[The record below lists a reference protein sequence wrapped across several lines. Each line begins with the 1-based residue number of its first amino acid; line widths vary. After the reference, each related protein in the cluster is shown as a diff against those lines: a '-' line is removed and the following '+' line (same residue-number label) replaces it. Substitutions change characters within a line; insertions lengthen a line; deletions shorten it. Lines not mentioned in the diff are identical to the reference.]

1 MNSFLRSLPPFFLVW
16 TVLVVLPPASDAQ
29 TAKPTATP
37 VPKVVP
43 MAISADSAPFLAA
56 NRSLEPTD
64 LKKFNYV
71 EEEFLVTGTANVY
84 DWAADG
90 TLSVKTPNAPYGTRI
105 LVRRPADPSR
115 FSGNVVVEPLNAV
128 RRFDWSWMWGYIDE
142 QVLQSGDVWVGITM
156 PGSSA
161 AIKKFNPTRYAAV
174 SFANPTPGVA
184 CPPAPG
190 AAAGANNAPP
200 EIEDGLRWDA
210 ISQVGALL
218 KSNAASGPLAGFRVQ
233 AIYMTMGQSPEIMTY
248 INAIHSHATLS
259 TGKPVYDGYLVKQPG
274 NPARIN
280 ACAPALDAAD
290 PRRTF
295 KATNVPVIAVVAQ
308 GELTGGL
315 PWRRADSDTPTDMF
329 RQYEIAGAAHIEW
342 DTYIAL
348 PSFPDQTAAG
358 IMPPGTPEF
367 PFAAR
372 CDPDIPL
379 KALPIMGQTFH
390 AALANLE
397 QWVRKGTPAPRA
409 PRLEVTDAGTPQ
421 AAVKTD
427 DHGNGIGGVRSVY
440 MDVPTATVIPNS
452 PGPGN
457 CREMGHKNDFDAA
470 RIQTMYGGQK
480 NYAAKVSA
488 SVDKLVKERW
498 LTEADGKKIKQEL
511 AER

>member
-1 MNSFLRSLPPFFLVW
+1 LL
-16 TVLVVLPPASDAQ
+16 ASAAFVALASTSAAQ
-29 TAKPTATP
+29 SGTAPTP
-37 VPKVVP
+37 VPKVAP
-43 MAISADSAPFLAA
+43 IAISADSVPFLAA
-56 NRSLEPTD
+56 SRSLEPVD
-64 LKKFNYV
+64 LKKFGYV
-71 EEEFLVTGTANVY
+71 EEEFLVSGTANVY

-105 LVRRPADPSR
+105 LVRRPADASR

-128 RRFDWSWMWGYIDE
+128 RRFDWSWMWGYIDD
-142 QVLQSGDVWVGITM
+142 QILQSGDAWVGITM

-184 CPPAPG
+184 CAG
-190 AAAGANNAPP
+190 AANNAPV

-218 KSNAASGPLAGFRVQ
+218 KANAPSGPLPGFRVQ

-248 INAIHSHATLS
+248 INAIHPRATLA

-274 NPARIN
+274 NPVRIN
-280 ACAPALDAAD
+280 SCAPALDAAD
-290 PRRTF
+290 PRRLF
-295 KATNVPVIAVVAQ
+295 RPTNVPVIALVAQ
-308 GELTGGL
+308 GELTGSL
-315 PWRRADSDTPTDMF
+315 PWRRADSDAPADMF
-329 RQYEIAGAAHIEW
+329 RQYEIAGGAHIEW
-342 DTYIAL
+342 DTYVAL
-348 PSFPDQTAAG
+348 ASFPDQTAAG

-379 KALPIMGQTFH
+379 KTAPIMGQTFR

-409 PRLEVTDAGTPQ
+409 ARLEITDAGTPQ

-427 DHGNGIGGVRSVY
+427 EHGNGIGGVRSVY
-440 MDVPTATVIPNS
+440 MDVPTATFIPTS
-452 PGPGN
+452 TGPGN
-457 CREMGHKNDFDAA
+457 CREMGHKMDFEPA
-470 RIQTMYGGQK
+470 RIQTLYGGQK
-480 NYAAKVSA
+480 NYAGKVSQSA
-488 SVDKLVKERW
+488 DKLLKDRW
-498 LTEADGKKIKQEL
+498 LTEADAKKIKQEL